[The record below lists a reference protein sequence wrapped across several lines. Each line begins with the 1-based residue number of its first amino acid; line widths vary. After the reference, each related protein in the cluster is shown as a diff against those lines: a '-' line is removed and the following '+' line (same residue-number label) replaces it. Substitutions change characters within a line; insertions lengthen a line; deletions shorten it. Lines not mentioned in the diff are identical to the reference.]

1 MEKSHLKCS
10 CISVI
15 LMVSLYYCLV
25 RGALRWGKKIYLV
38 ANIDL
43 EDSKSKEM
51 SIGAQNWLQRAQV

>member
-1 MEKSHLKCS
+1 
-10 CISVI
+10 
-15 LMVSLYYCLV
+15 MVSLYYCLV
-25 RGALRWGKKIYLV
+25 RGALRKGKKIYLV